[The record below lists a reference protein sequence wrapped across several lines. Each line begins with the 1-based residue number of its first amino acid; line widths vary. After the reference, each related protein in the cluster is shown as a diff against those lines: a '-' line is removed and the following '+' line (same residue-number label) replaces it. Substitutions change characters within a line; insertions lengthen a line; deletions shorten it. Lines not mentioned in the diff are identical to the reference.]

1 MLVVINYEIMKK
13 IFIEIL
19 MQFTSCFLVPI
30 ANKYHKKQV
39 RSVVEYE
46 CMLECQE

>member
-19 MQFTSCFLVPI
+19 MYFTSCFLVLI
-30 ANKYHKKQV
+30 AKKYEKQV
-39 RSVVEYE
+39 RSIVD
-46 CMLECQE
+46 